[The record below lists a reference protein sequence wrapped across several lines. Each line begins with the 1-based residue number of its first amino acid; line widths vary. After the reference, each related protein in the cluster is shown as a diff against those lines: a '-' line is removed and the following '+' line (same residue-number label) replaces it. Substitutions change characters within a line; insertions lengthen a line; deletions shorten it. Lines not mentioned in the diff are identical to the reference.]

1 MAKEDYERFL
11 YKIDQL
17 NKLVELVNK
26 SPEKYQLIVSCN
38 THEDIVELAK
48 EWGYEIGKRWGE
60 G

>member
-17 NKLVELVNK
+17 NQFVELIRN
-26 SPEKYQLIVSCN
+26 SPEKYQLIISCK
-38 THEDIVELAK
+38 THEEVVELAR

-60 G
+60 S